1 MVKEKTNL
9 SIKMLSVPN
18 TEARILSI
26 DYYLVY
32 NRSSYQYT
40 YSFFLSMVCQSLTP
54 RLDLLAQSKACL
66 LLLPSLLLPPDLL
79 PLCPPHSRLLG
90 NHTSVPSNFF
100 CLSDRIPEWVDWKK
114 NQKLMP
120 SKTNV
125 MRREC
130 HLQGISYMLFFNPSC

>member
-1 MVKEKTNL
+1 MVREKTNL

-32 NRSSYQYT
+32 DCSFYQYT
-40 YSFFLSMVCQSLTP
+40 YSFFLSMVCRGLTP
-54 RLDLLAQSKACL
+54 RPDLFAQSKACL
-66 LLLPSLLLPPDLL
+66 LLLPGLLLLPDLL

-90 NHTSVPSNFF
+90 NYTLAPSNFF
-100 CLSDRIPEWVDWKK
+100 CLSNRVPEWVDRKE

-120 SKTNV
+120 PKTDV

-130 HLQGISYMLFFNPSC
+130 HLQGISYMPPFNLSC